1 MSKEKTAK
9 LMSLAEWTAEYNRVK
24 FHWVVVVVL
33 FWATTGITAGLFI
46 VQGHVY
52 LNELIFI
59 AGIFM
64 VLGVYLKT
72 KVMVLERKKPG
83 A

>member
-1 MSKEKTAK
+1 MSDESEQ
-9 LMSLAEWTAEYNRVK
+9 SLAEWKAEYERIK
-24 FHWVVVVVL
+24 FHWIIAVTL
-33 FWATTGITAGLFI
+33 FWATAGITAGLFI
-46 VQGHVY
+46 IQGGAY

-72 KVMVLERKKPG
+72 KVMMLERNKP
-83 A
+83 